1 MYYSRT
7 NGQSDSSKIQCYL
20 ILFNV
25 EVSLVTFTVVT
36 AKAKHD
42 RGMDGRTDDG
52 RKILTLVTHN
62 NNNIWHNIFDLDR
75 LCLTKYGSSC
85 QAVYP
90 RSGSRTVTQ
99 LSKCMSDVIQM
110 PATAGPEFQPCW
122 NGHFVR
128 FASYFALF
136 WACSTSVS
144 AFLYVCFCFATA
156 AAIFCGLRVTE
167 LDIFFSVGK
176 FLSDIWSG
184 TLAFFVGHFE
194 KLSDCPTSPTNFDS
208 TEIICFRHGFGRNFF
223 LM

>member
-110 PATAGPEFQPCW
+110 PATAGP
-122 NGHFVR
+122 NSNRVGM
-128 FASYFALF
+128 
-136 WACSTSVS
+136 
-144 AFLYVCFCFATA
+144 ATL
-156 AAIFCGLRVTE
+156 CGLLRILLCFELVPPPYLLFFTFVFVLPRPLPFFAGYE
-167 LDIFFSVGK
+167 LPSSIFFFRSENFCRTFGPAHWRFLLDILKNCPIVRQVRRISTALRLFVFDMDSGGIFF
-176 FLSDIWSG
+176 
-184 TLAFFVGHFE
+184 
-194 KLSDCPTSPTNFDS
+194 
-208 TEIICFRHGFGRNFF
+208 
-223 LM
+223 